1 MMCGYCAQAKT
12 LLRKKGVEFEEIDVS
27 FDITLRKFMIERAK
41 GRSTVPQIFIDGLG
55 IGGCDELY
63 DLEQT
68 GDLDELIHRQKPE
81 SFACCLRTD
90 ECW

>member
-1 MMCGYCAQAKT
+1 MMCGYCAQAKA
-12 LLRKKGVEFEEIDVS
+12 LLRKKEVDFEEIDVS
-27 FDITLRKFMIERAK
+27 FDMSLREFMVDRAQ

-68 GDLDELIHRQKPE
+68 GELDKLINKQK
-81 SFACCLRTD
+81 R
-90 ECW
+90 